1 MVGIEIGSEKSLP
14 ELLNITKGSI
24 VAVVGCGGKTSLIEK
39 IANDCKDMKVLI
51 TPTTKILHPKFN
63 DGQDRGAES
72 LPCNKEFTVCNS
84 IEECKEHESYLGVQ
98 YFGQLNEKTN
108 KLEALHLKILAKLVP
123 KYDVVLMEADGSR
136 GLLLKGWKT
145 TEPVVPDFA
154 THTIGVINI
163 DALGKLVNEDTVFN
177 LPEFLELTSIKENDQ
192 VTMQTLEDMAF
203 KPGGMFKNSRGQ
215 KYLVMVGG
223 STWEVLKIIKL

>member
-1 MVGIEIGSEKSLP
+1 MAGIEISSKKSLP
-14 ELLNITKGSI
+14 ELLNITKGSV
-24 VAVVGCGGKTSLIEK
+24 VAVVGCGGKTSFIEK
-39 IANDCKDMKVLI
+39 IAAECTDMKVLI
-51 TPTTKILHPKFN
+51 TPTTKILYPQN
-63 DGQDRGAES
+63 SGV
-72 LPCNKEFTVCNS
+72 VCNS
-84 IEECKEHESYLGVQ
+84 IEDCKKHKPRLGVQ

-108 KLEALHLKILAKLVP
+108 KLEALPLEILAKIVT

-145 TEPVVPDFA
+145 TEPVVPDFT

-163 DALGKLVNEDTVFN
+163 DALGKPANNDTVFN
-177 LPEFLELTSIKENDQ
+177 LHEFLELTGINENDQ
-192 VTMQTLEDMAF
+192 ITMQTLEDMAF

-215 KYLVMVGG
+215 KYLAMVGG